1 MKDNGTNWRLEGDY
15 FDGCNCKSI
24 CPCVFMLDPTEGDCK
39 AVGAWHIE
47 NGHFSDGN
55 NTTNLDNLNAAAVF
69 YAPGNMFTGPKM
81 KMALYLDERASNDQK
96 DALTKIFTGQ
106 VGGNFFGAL
115 IPHIGEVM
123 GIRSVPIEFIVEG
136 KKRRK
141 IKIPSALEL
150 EIEGMTGSDTN
161 KESKVVNPAF
171 AVAPDYDPI
180 IARSTKH
187 TYRDHGLEWD
197 NTGRNS
203 FYSRFT
209 YTP

>member
-1 MKDNGTNWRLEGDY
+1 MR
-15 FDGCNCKSI
+15 
-24 CPCVFMLDPTEGDCK
+24 V
-39 AVGAWHIE
+39 
-47 NGHFSDGN
+47 
-55 NTTNLDNLNAAAVF
+55 
-69 YAPGNMFTGPKM
+69 
-81 KMALYLDERASNDQK
+81 
-96 DALTKIFTGQ
+96 
-106 VGGNFFGAL
+106 
-115 IPHIGEVM
+115 
-123 GIRSVPIEFIVEG
+123 

-161 KESKVVNPAF
+161 KESVLVNPAF

-187 TYRDHGLEWD
+187 TYNDHGIEWD

-209 YTP
+209 YEA

>member
-1 MKDNGTNWRLEGDY
+1 MQFIYSVWQSNTVTRWKGFET
-15 FDGCNCKSI
+15 SI
-24 CPCVFMLDPTEGDCK
+24 DKQFPLKEVITWQSLYVTTYPPLRQYSTTIFIDPSS
-39 AVGAWHIE
+39 ASRFVLVGFPNPMYPAWL
-47 NGHFSDGN
+47 S
-55 NTTNLDNLNAAAVF
+55 
-69 YAPGNMFTGPKM
+69 P
-81 KMALYLDERASNDQK
+81 
-96 DALTKIFTGQ
+96 
-106 VGGNFFGAL
+106 
-115 IPHIGEVM
+115 
-123 GIRSVPIEFIVEG
+123 EG